1 MKLKIRKLREEL
13 GLTQQQLADMAG
25 LSRSQL
31 AMIEAGTR
39 NVNNLRIQQ
48 ISSALGVSVV
58 ALYESSADLDRL
70 AQILP
75 QLSDEDRAALV
86 RMAEALA
93 AQAH

>member
-1 MKLKIRKLREEL
+1 MKLRIRKLREEL
-13 GLTQQQLADMAG
+13 GLTQLQLAEKAG

-39 NVNNLRIQQ
+39 NVNNVRLQQ
-48 ISSALGVSVV
+48 IAKALGVSEV
-58 ALYESSADLDRL
+58 ALYESSAELDRL

-75 QLSDEDRAALV
+75 MLSDEDRAALV

-93 AQAH
+93 AQLH

>member
-1 MKLKIRKLREEL
+1 MKLRIRQLREDL
-13 GLTQQQLADMAG
+13 GLTQLQLAEMAG

-39 NVNNLRIQQ
+39 NVNNVRLQQ
-48 ISSALGVSVV
+48 IAKALGVSEV
-58 ALYESSADLDRL
+58 ALYESSAELDRL

-75 QLSDEDRAALV
+75 SLTGEDRAALV

-93 AQAH
+93 ARPR